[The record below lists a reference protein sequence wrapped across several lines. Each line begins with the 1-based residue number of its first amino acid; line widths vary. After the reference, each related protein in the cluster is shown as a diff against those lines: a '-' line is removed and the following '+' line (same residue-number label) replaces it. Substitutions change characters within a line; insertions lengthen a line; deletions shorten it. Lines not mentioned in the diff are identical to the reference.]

1 MLTGQMTDRPRVTW
15 SGARAGE
22 LYTIMILDEGISFLN
37 GKRYVHWLVTNVPG
51 IYW

>member
-22 LYTIMILDEGISFLN
+22 LYTIMILDEVRRSIHICIHHPLN
-37 GKRYVHWLVTNVPG
+37 NSGHQLSEW
-51 IYW
+51 